1 MRRSQNYQ
9 RASELAFGVIP
20 ELERKIKEMETVEG
34 DDDHLS
40 DTGNGSLLVSNR
52 VTSNDIARVV
62 AKMTGI
68 PVRNLIKGERER
80 LMTMETELR
89 QRVVGQDEA
98 LQIISDSVRLSR
110 AGLNPT
116 TRPIASFLFLGPTGV
131 GKTELCKTLAAFLFD
146 TQKALIQIK

>member
-1 MRRSQNYQ
+1 
-9 RASELAFGVIP
+9 
-20 ELERKIKEMETVEG
+20 METVEG
-34 DDDHLS
+34 DEDHLQENP
-40 DTGNGSLLVSNR
+40 DASLLVSNR

-80 LMTMETELR
+80 LLTMETELR
-89 QRVVGQDEA
+89 QRVVGQDEV
-98 LQIISDSVRLSR
+98 LQVISDSVRLSR

-131 GKTELCKTLAAFLFD
+131 GKTELCKTLASFLFD
-146 TQKALIQIK
+146 TQRALIQIKYVDSDHITLLFTGF

>member
-1 MRRSQNYQ
+1 MERS
-9 RASELAFGVIP
+9 
-20 ELERKIKEMETVEG
+20 IKEMETVEG
-34 DDDHLS
+34 DEDHLQENP
-40 DTGNGSLLVSNR
+40 DASLLVSNR

-80 LMTMETELR
+80 LLTMETELR
-89 QRVVGQDEA
+89 QRVVGQDEV
-98 LQIISDSVRLSR
+98 LQVISDSVRLSR

-131 GKTELCKTLAAFLFD
+131 GKTELCKTLASFLFD
-146 TQKALIQIK
+146 TQRALIQIKYVDSDHITLLFTGF